1 MEKRSTT
8 IISDRNVLYSLF
20 PLNTGKPG
28 VEKMMSL
35 LLEPEV
41 AGWSLAQVDK
51 TRKAVAKKKPKE
63 FKELTEQFFENAKEK
78 NLSKNLTDYVWNVLV
93 KTQKGY
99 SFYRKI
105 GAIIS

>member
-1 MEKRSTT
+1 MYAELTGNREKQR
-8 IISDRNVLYSLF
+8 IKSLCDNK
-20 PLNTGKPG
+20 L
-28 VEKMMSL
+28 
-35 LLEPEV
+35 
-41 AGWSLAQVDK
+41 
-51 TRKAVAKKKPKE
+51 KKKPKE

-78 NLSKNLTDYVWNVLV
+78 NLSKNLTNYVWNVLV

>member
-1 MEKRSTT
+1 
-8 IISDRNVLYSLF
+8 
-20 PLNTGKPG
+20 
-28 VEKMMSL
+28 MMSL

-51 TRKAVAKKKPKE
+51 TRRAVAKKKPKE

-99 SFYRKI
+99 SFEYWSHYIVKYNVKI
-105 GAIIS
+105 S